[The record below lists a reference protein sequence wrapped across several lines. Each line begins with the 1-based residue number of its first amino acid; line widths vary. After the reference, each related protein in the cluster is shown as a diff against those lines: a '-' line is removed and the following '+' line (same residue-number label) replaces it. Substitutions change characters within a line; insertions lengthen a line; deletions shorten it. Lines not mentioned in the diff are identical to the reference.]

1 MIQGLSSLTEY
12 LEPPIYSWFTAFT
25 TWSESRDII
34 NGALCH
40 PSGEPEYCDC
50 PTIPAPD
57 EMPFPERVQL
67 FLNVSI
73 DSTCCQKAGFC
84 GAQYSSDVRFA
95 EVNGKM
101 TILSSRLRT
110 QHTALRNQEEYIAA
124 MLHTQKAVEI
134 LSTTIPQLKDPP
146 RIEGE
151 PDPAPGG
158 AAYPYSLF
166 YVYYEQYS
174 YIQGVAIQNILAAVC
189 TSWVC
194 SCAAVYA
201 TAMLTAR
208 ASCSGAVFFA
218 TLMVSNLTTAL
229 VVAVCV
235 VCIVIDLVGWVWVLN
250 PKSGSVLEGDYGVQI
265 NAVSV
270 VNLVRSR
277 CVCVGGVAVW
287 RCAHTMD
294 GRRSWRLGWLSSFA
308 CTSPRP
314 SQSRSAHV
322 TSEPRQPWLKWVPVS
337 SPASPSPSSLA
348 CWYLRGRRLGCS
360 SCTTSACTWG
370 SSCWVPST
378 ASCSAPS
385 CCRSLAHSQYVRH
398 IGLGFRGVCV
408 LSTAHLRVACRVLE
422 RTTPNASMS
431 CRPQ

>member
-25 TWSESRDII
+25 TWSESRNII

-95 EVNGKM
+95 EVNGNM

-189 TSWVC
+189 TSCVC
-194 SCAAVYA
+194 SCATVYA
-201 TAMLTAR
+201 IAMLTVR

-277 CVCVGGVAVW
+277 CVCAVW
-287 RCAHTMD
+287 RCGDVLTLWMAADH
-294 GRRSWRLGWLSSFA
+294 GGW
-308 CTSPRP
+308 
-314 SQSRSAHV
+314 V
-322 TSEPRQPWLKWVPVS
+322 
-337 SPASPSPSSLA
+337 
-348 CWYLRGRRLGCS
+348 G
-360 SCTTSACTWG
+360 
-370 SSCWVPST
+370 
-378 ASCSAPS
+378 
-385 CCRSLAHSQYVRH
+385 
-398 IGLGFRGVCV
+398 
-408 LSTAHLRVACRVLE
+408 CRVL
-422 RTTPNASMS
+422 RARRQGLHGAGRHT
-431 CRPQ
+431 